1 MTGHSEVRHAERR
14 WAIAAVV
21 VALPLILGVYAN
33 GLRGPFQFDDRHA
46 IVENP
51 ALRGSVDSAW
61 WGSNAWMI
69 GAGHYRPLTFV
80 TYAMNLR
87 LGGLD
92 PFGFHLFN
100 VFLHWAATAT
110 LIGLLWILFQR
121 GTPAIVGG
129 LLFAVTPAN
138 SEAVNYLAARSSLL
152 VGLWSAASVAAFALF
167 RRAQA
172 DDRRGTALLAG
183 TGALVA
189 LGLGLASK
197 EMAVI
202 VPMVWICYDVG
213 WSRALP
219 RRVLLL
225 PYAVVAVLGLG
236 YFATTGYYH
245 TVWAVLSGAP
255 SGDRNVWVNLW
266 SQLAVFPQH
275 AAVFVWPFSLT
286 VLHDVP
292 IVDSPWRPSVFVGAT
307 LVLAVCSVS
316 AFWLTRAADARKP
329 AGFLLLWWIISLL
342 PATVYPLHVLF
353 QEHRDYLPWMGLAGA
368 IGLAVGAAWNS
379 LERAAARWVIVGSAL
394 TALVVLSATTVTRNN
409 VWADELRLWTDAA
422 AKSPG
427 HSVVR
432 VNLGNEYLRR
442 GDPDRALAEYQEAIR
457 FHPDFGLAHY
467 NVGVVHLGRGE
478 YSQARTALEQAAAL
492 TPDGAE
498 PLAALGT
505 VYHALG
511 DASRGEDA
519 LTRAAAAL
527 VRRPHPP
534 AARIAVA
541 EALAKSARWEDAAAH
556 YQAVLAEERDRPS
569 FLSAKAYLGLGYMA
583 ERAGRP
589 EEALIA
595 YERALEIDPQL
606 TDALFNSANVL
617 LAAGR
622 YPEATHAYERLL
634 ARAPDF
640 FQARF
645 NLGRL
650 YERDGR
656 LSEAGREYRAFLRDA
671 PGGPAYASARAYAS
685 SRVGSD
691 GPLDRTTERAP

>member
-1 MTGHSEVRHAERR
+1 MTNHPGARR
-14 WAIAAVV
+14 TEQRWVVAAVV
-21 VALPLILGVYAN
+21 LALPLILGVYAN
-33 GLRGPFQFDDRHA
+33 ALRGPFQFDDRHA

-51 ALRGSVDSAW
+51 ALRGAVDFEW
-61 WGSNAWMI
+61 WGSKAWTI

-87 LGGLD
+87 LDGLD

-100 VFLHWAATAT
+100 VLLHWAATAT
-110 LIGLLWILFQR
+110 VIGLFWLLFQR
-121 GTPAIVGG
+121 PTAAIAGG

-152 VGLWSAASVAAFALF
+152 VGLWSAASIAAFVLF
-167 RRAQA
+167 RHAQA
-172 DDRRGTALLAG
+172 EGRQGGALLAG
-183 TGALVA
+183 SGALVA

-197 EMAVI
+197 EMAVT
-202 VPMVWICYDVG
+202 VPIAWMCYDLG
-213 WSRALP
+213 WSRALS
-219 RRVLLL
+219 RKALLL
-225 PYAVVAVLGLG
+225 PYAVAAALGLG

-245 TVWAVLSGAP
+245 TVWAVLTGAP

-266 SQLAVFPQH
+266 SQLAAFPMHVTVF
-275 AAVFVWPFSLT
+275 AWPFSLT

-292 IVDSPWRPSVFVGAT
+292 ILDSPWQVSVFVGMA
-307 LVLAVCSVS
+307 LILAVGLVSVS
-316 AFWLTRAADARKP
+316 WLAGASDARKP
-329 AGFLLLWWIISLL
+329 AGFLLLWSVVSLL

-368 IGLAVGAAWNS
+368 MGLVVGAAWD
-379 LERAAARWVIVGSAL
+379 RTRGIPARW
-394 TALVVLSATTVTRNN
+394 ALVGTGVVVLVALSATTVTRNR
-409 VWADELRLWTDAA
+409 VWADELALWTDAA
-422 AKSPG
+422 AKSP
-427 HSVVR
+427 HHAVVR

-442 GDPDRALAEYQEAIR
+442 GDADRAMAEYQEAIGR
-457 FHPDFGLAHY
+457 VPDYALAHY
-467 NVGVVHLGRGE
+467 NVGVIHLGRGE
-478 YSQARTALEQAAAL
+478 YVQARAALEQASAL

-511 DASRGEDA
+511 DTVRENDA

-527 VRRPHPP
+527 ERRPHPP

-556 YQAVLAEERDRPS
+556 YRTVLAQEGDRPS
-569 FLSAKAYLGLGYMA
+569 FLSAKAHLGLGYMA
-583 ERAGRP
+583 ERVGRP
-589 EEALIA
+589 DEALVA
-595 YERALEIDPQL
+595 YGRALEIDPQL

-622 YPEATHAYERLL
+622 YPEATSAYERLL
-634 ARAPDF
+634 ARAPGF

-656 LSEAGREYRAFLRDA
+656 LAEAGREYRAFLRDA
-671 PGGPAYASARAYAS
+671 PAGPAYASARAYAA
-685 SRVGSD
+685 SRI
-691 GPLDRTTERAP
+691 GPAAPQERAP